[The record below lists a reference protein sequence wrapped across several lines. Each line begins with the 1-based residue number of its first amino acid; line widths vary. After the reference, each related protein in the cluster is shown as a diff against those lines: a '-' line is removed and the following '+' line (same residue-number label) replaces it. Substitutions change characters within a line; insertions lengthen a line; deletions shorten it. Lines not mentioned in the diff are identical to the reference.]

1 MGAVKISGITALLSF
16 IYIHTKPQWITQTII
31 LDIQRH
37 KRSFIV
43 QLLNNQGL
51 TKKYSITAVNAPKI
65 ID

>member
-43 QLLNNQGL
+43 QLLTNQGL
-51 TKKYSITAVNAPKI
+51 TKK
-65 ID
+65 